1 MDIVLIGI
9 ILPPLFF
16 ICLFLFIKHV
26 LIKHAEKKKYRINK
40 RYFYIFLKELKK
52 YNLYDKYI
60 SYINYHDIHNIND
73 IILYCDFY
81 FLRDFR
87 CFISGLF
94 LNKYKFKLREWGLLL
109 DICNDLN
116 RGKYIKY

>member
-1 MDIVLIGI
+1 MLIFLIAI
-9 ILPPLFF
+9 IPSLFS
-16 ICLFLFIKHV
+16 ICFFVVAKHV
-26 LIKHAEKKKYRINK
+26 LITRDENKKYRINK

-52 YNLYDKYI
+52 YNLYNKYI
-60 SYINYHDIHNIND
+60 SSINYHDVHNIND
-73 IILYCDFY
+73 IILNCDFY

-87 CFISGLF
+87 CFTSGLF

-109 DICNDLN
+109 DICNNLN

>member
-1 MDIVLIGI
+1 MSIVLIVI
-9 ILPPLFF
+9 IPPLFF
-16 ICLFLFIKHV
+16 ICVCLFITHV
-26 LIKHAEKKKYRINK
+26 LNKHDKNKKYRINK
-40 RYFYIFLKELKK
+40 KYFYIFLKELKK
-52 YNLYDKYI
+52 YNLYNEYI
-60 SYINYHDIHNIND
+60 SYVYHYENN

-87 CFISGLF
+87 CFISEFF
-94 LNKYKFKLREWGLLL
+94 LDKHKFKLVELALLY